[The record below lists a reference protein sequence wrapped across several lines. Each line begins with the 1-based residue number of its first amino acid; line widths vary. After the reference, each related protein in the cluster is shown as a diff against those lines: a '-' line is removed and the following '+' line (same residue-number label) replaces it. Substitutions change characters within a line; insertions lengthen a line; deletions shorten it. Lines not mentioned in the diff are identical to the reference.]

1 MCELLL
7 QIFYN
12 YLVLKTD
19 FNKVKNNTNTLHKGV
34 LNEKI
39 TFFTDVLTAIVII
52 YSC

>member
-19 FNKVKNNTNTLHKGV
+19 FNKVKNNTNTLHKRPHSKGV
-34 LNEKI
+34 LKRKS
-39 TFFTDVLTAIVII
+39 L
-52 YSC
+52 SPLMC